1 MIIRTNAFPGRH
13 IDVAGNA
20 LLYFGGTAYLGLQTL
35 AAFQG
40 LFMEHMKRYG
50 TNYGASRKS
59 NVQLFIFEE
68 VERYLAALV
77 GATDCLT
84 FSSGYLAGQFMA
96 THFHAPE
103 YALFYAPHT
112 HSAVYQQTGC
122 VTQCM
127 DELLEKVEK
136 CLREEP
142 AKTPVVFLDSIDFL
156 GQNHPEYTGLRSLSL
171 ANVIL
176 VVDDSHGIGIVGEN
190 GGGTYTSLLPLAAKK
205 TFVCAS
211 LGKGFGIQAG
221 AVFGEAN
228 SLERMRET
236 PFYGGASPAS
246 PAALATLMQ
255 AEPIYKERRTILNE
269 HMQSFRSNVK
279 QMHLFTSQEAHPA
292 FSFHSPKLVEHLYK
306 EGMVVTNFSYPN
318 EEAATM
324 SRIVLSAH
332 HHSTDVQKLAE
343 SINSFSL

>member
-40 LFMEHMKRYG
+40 LFMEHLKRYG

-77 GATDCLT
+77 GAPDCLT

-96 THFHAPE
+96 THFNAPE

-156 GQNHPEYTGLRSLSL
+156 GQRYEYYLDYRITQNQYQAALREGFNMMGGSTYLPLGMNCLDAACRIGDS
-171 ANVIL
+171 AGVNIL
-176 VVDDSHGIGIVGEN
+176 KSWHLTSPNRSFEKNRDN
-190 GGGTYTSLLPLAAKK
+190 GGAIW
-205 TFVCAS
+205 
-211 LGKGFGIQAG
+211 GKF
-221 AVFGEAN
+221 
-228 SLERMRET
+228 
-236 PFYGGASPAS
+236 
-246 PAALATLMQ
+246 
-255 AEPIYKERRTILNE
+255 
-269 HMQSFRSNVK
+269 
-279 QMHLFTSQEAHPA
+279 
-292 FSFHSPKLVEHLYK
+292 
-306 EGMVVTNFSYPN
+306 
-318 EEAATM
+318 
-324 SRIVLSAH
+324 
-332 HHSTDVQKLAE
+332 
-343 SINSFSL
+343 